1 MSTHTSLV
9 STGIQF
15 PDGTTQTTR
24 AAGEFSSGVVMVFYQ
39 ASAPTGWTKSTSHN
53 NKALRVVS
61 STGGGSGGS
70 WNLSSGVTSSSTGSH
85 THTFSDS
92 SSTTSS
98 NGSHAHSTSSHTL
111 SSSQIPSHNHTIPKN
126 SFACYGGTTQYGII
140 TLRSH
145 ATTVNSGST
154 GSGSSH
160 THGNTSSTGNHT
172 HTVGVSG
179 TTGSVGNH
187 THTITAP
194 KYIDVIVCSK
204 D

>member
-24 AAGEFSSGVVMVFYQ
+24 ATGEFSSGVVMVFYQ

-111 SSSQIPSHNHTIPKN
+111 SSSRLSLSSPNPTSVMAEAWL
-126 SFACYGGTTQYGII
+126 SSLC
-140 TLRSH
+140 TLKLS
-145 ATTVNSGST
+145 AECASN
-154 GSGSSH
+154 
-160 THGNTSSTGNHT
+160 N
-172 HTVGVSG
+172 
-179 TTGSVGNH
+179 
-187 THTITAP
+187 
-194 KYIDVIVCSK
+194 D
-204 D
+204 